1 MQKEKLIHWVENPS
15 SLQKSDTDELQN
27 TLFAYP
33 FCQTLLMLYAKNLHH
48 FYPNKFETELK
59 KIALS
64 VNRTQLFFLINN
76 QFLEKMEKNAEILP
90 GNPLNYI
97 SYLEKKEP
105 ANAIPDRKLS
115 KTDLL
120 IDAFIEK
127 NPKMQLLLET
137 VENQVETP
145 LEEEFFSETLAKI
158 YIKQKR
164 YEKAIKIFEKLSLQF
179 PEKSI
184 YFAAQIRFLKIIV
197 DNTNKQ

>member
-1 MQKEKLIHWVENPS
+1 MQKEKLTHRVENPS

-27 TLFAYP
+27 ALFAYP

-64 VNRTQLFFLINN
+64 VNRTQLFSLINN
-76 QFLEKMEKNAEILP
+76 QFSEKTEQNVEFLPKNP
-90 GNPLNYI
+90 FNYI
-97 SYLEKKEP
+97 SYLEKKELI
-105 ANAIPDRKLS
+105 NDIPEKKMS

-120 IDAFIEK
+120 IDTFIEK
-127 NPKMQLLLET
+127 NPKIQPLLET
-137 VENQVETP
+137 VENQSKKPV
-145 LEEEFFSETLAKI
+145 EEEFFSETLAKI

-164 YEKAIKIFEKLSLQF
+164 YEKAIKIFEKLNLQF

-197 DNTNKQ
+197 DNSKK

>member
-1 MQKEKLIHWVENPS
+1 MQKEKLIHLIENSS

-27 TLFAYP
+27 ALFAYP
-33 FCQTLLMLYAKNLHH
+33 FCQTLLMLYAKNLHQ
-48 FYPNKFETELK
+48 FYPNKFEPELK

-64 VNRTQLFFLINN
+64 VNRTQLFFLINH
-76 QFLEKMEKNAEILP
+76 QFSEKTAAFLP
-90 GNPLNYI
+90 ENPFNYI

-105 ANAIPDRKLS
+105 ETTIPDQKPS

-127 NPKMQLLLET
+127 NPKMQPTFE
-137 VENQVETP
+137 VAENQPEKP
-145 LEEEFFSETLAKI
+145 PEEEFFSETLAKI

-179 PEKSI
+179 PEKSV

-197 DNTNKQ
+197 DNK